1 MAEEVD
7 NIGGSGVY
15 DIPLGG
21 SLGSI
26 WDSYSSC
33 GCIDG
38 IFSQTGSGCLV
49 SGSALDSGSF
59 FWYLVPFI
67 AALLVAFSMDSVTTF
82 VQLAVILGL
91 TNVAGLEVALVG

>member
-1 MAEEVD
+1 MASLVRLVVD
-7 NIGGSGVY
+7 V
-15 DIPLGG
+15 L
-21 SLGSI
+21 SLAVPWI
-26 WDSYSSC
+26 
-33 GCIDG
+33 
-38 IFSQTGSGCLV
+38 V
-49 SGSALDSGSF
+49 ALF